1 MNLLSKQQQQKIL
14 GAIQQH
20 KFSKRIV
27 QYWIKEK
34 VTEK

>member
-14 GAIQQH
+14 GAIQQR